1 MQRRRD
7 KDTTIVSKLNK
18 KPPISP
24 MKSQQLFVRAVPRTL
39 PCLLLLFL
47 MIVTLPA
54 VTQTQNVP
62 PPKNPDTGP
71 QTNSDDT
78 SGPTMRDRT
87 KQQED
92 NPIET
97 LKVNVDVVN
106 LLFNV
111 KDKGGR
117 LLPNLNKEEFQVI
130 EDGKP
135 QNVKYFKAE
144 SNLPLTIG
152 ILLDTSFSQ
161 DRVLPIE
168 KEVGAQ
174 FLKRLLRKE
183 DETFLISFDV
193 NVDLLQDFTNADTD
207 IRKGM
212 EAAKING
219 GGGVGGLPGIGQ
231 GPVPISNPK
240 GTLLYDA
247 VYLAAHDKLRSEVGR
262 KALILLTDGED
273 QGSQLK
279 LPDALEAAQKADAIV
294 YVLLISDSGIAAG
307 TGAGLM
313 RKLCEETGG
322 RVIHVGNNRDKLEK
336 AFDQV
341 SEELRSQYSIGYT
354 PTNSKHDGSFRKVEI
369 KTKEGYK
376 VQTRKGYYAAT
387 G

>member
-1 MQRRRD
+1 MKFRYPVACAFTRW
-7 KDTTIVSKLNK
+7 IGLVLVSSL
-18 KPPISP
+18 
-24 MKSQQLFVRAVPRTL
+24 
-39 PCLLLLFL
+39 L
-47 MIVTLPA
+47 MILTLPA
-54 VTQTQNVP
+54 FPQTQNVP
-62 PPKNPDTGP
+62 PPKSPDTGP
-71 QTNSDDT
+71 QTNSDEG

-87 KQQED
+87 KSPED
-92 NPIET
+92 NPLET

-111 KDKGGR
+111 KDKGGH
-117 LLPNLNKEEFQVI
+117 LLPNLNKEEFQVS

-135 QNVKYFKAE
+135 QAIKYFKAE

-174 FLKRLLRKE
+174 FLQRMLRKE
-183 DETFLISFDV
+183 DEAFLISFDV
-193 NVDLLQDFTNADTD
+193 NVDLLQDYTNSARD

-212 EAAKING
+212 DAAKING
-219 GGGVGGLPGIGQ
+219 GGAVGGIPGIGQ
-231 GPVPISNPK
+231 GPVPITPK

-262 KALILLTDGED
+262 KALVLLTDGED
-273 QGSQLK
+273 QGSQLR
-279 LPDALEAAQKADAIV
+279 LQDALEAAQKADAIV
-294 YVLLISDSGIAAG
+294 YVLLISDSGVAMG

-313 RKLCEETGG
+313 KKLCEETGG
-322 RVIHVGNNRDKLEK
+322 RVIHVGNHQDKLQK

-354 PTNSKHDGSFRKVEI
+354 PTNNKHDGSFRKVEI
-369 KTKEGYK
+369 KTKDGYK
-376 VQTRKGYYAAT
+376 VQTRKGYYAASS
-387 G
+387 

>member
-1 MQRRRD
+1 MKFQNPLFYSFIRRIQ
-7 KDTTIVSKLNK
+7 T
-18 KPPISP
+18 
-24 MKSQQLFVRAVPRTL
+24 A
-39 PCLLLLFL
+39 LLLSTCW
-47 MIVTLPA
+47 MIMALPA
-54 VTQTQNVP
+54 ASQTQNLP

-71 QTNSDDT
+71 QTNTDDS

-92 NPIET
+92 NPVET
-97 LKVNVDVVN
+97 LKVNVDVVSV
-106 LLFNV
+106 LFNV
-111 KDKGGR
+111 KDKGGH
-117 LLPNLNKEEFQVI
+117 LLPNLDKNEFQVI

-135 QNVKYFKAE
+135 QNIKYFKAE

-174 FLKRLLRKE
+174 FLRRLLRKE
-183 DETFLISFDV
+183 DEAFLISFDV
-193 NVDLLQDFTNADTD
+193 NVDLLQDFTNSEHD

-212 EAAKING
+212 DAAKING

-231 GPVPISNPK
+231 GPVPIGNPK

-262 KALILLTDGED
+262 KALVLLTDGED

-279 LPDALEAAQKADAIV
+279 LQDALESAQKADAIV

-313 RKLCEETGG
+313 KKLCEETGG
-322 RVIHVGNNRDKLEK
+322 RVIHVGNNRDKLEQ

-341 SEELRSQYSIGYT
+341 SNELRSQYSIGYT
-354 PTNSKHDGSFRKVEI
+354 PSNGKHDGTFRKVEI

-376 VQTRKGYYAAT
+376 VQARKGYYAAAS
-387 G
+387 

>member
-1 MQRRRD
+1 MKYQDPFVAWVIRR
-7 KDTTIVSKLNK
+7 V
-18 KPPISP
+18 
-24 MKSQQLFVRAVPRTL
+24 L
-39 PCLLLLFL
+39 PLFL
-47 MIVTLPA
+47 VLLCWMMLTLPA
-54 VTQTQNVP
+54 VSQTQNLP

-71 QTNSDDT
+71 QTNNDDS

-87 KQQED
+87 KQADD
-92 NPIET
+92 NPVET
-97 LKVNVDVVN
+97 LKVNVDVVS

-111 KDKGGR
+111 KDKSGH
-117 LLPNLNKEEFQVI
+117 LLPNLNKDEFQVV

-135 QNVKYFKAE
+135 QNIKYFKAE

-174 FLKRLLRKE
+174 FLQRLLRKE

-193 NVDLLQDFTNADTD
+193 NVDLLQDFTNVERD

-212 EAAKING
+212 DAAKING
-219 GGGVGGLPGIGQ
+219 GGAVGGLPGIGQ
-231 GPVPISNPK
+231 GPVPIGNPK

-247 VYLAAHDKLRSEVGR
+247 VFLAAHDKLRSEVGR

-279 LPDALEAAQKADAIV
+279 LQDALEAAQKADAIV
-294 YVLLISDSGIAAG
+294 YVLLISDSGVAAG
-307 TGAGLM
+307 TGPGLM

-322 RVIHVGNNRDKLEK
+322 RVINVGNNRDKLEK

-341 SEELRSQYSIGYT
+341 STELRSQYSIGYT
-354 PTNSKHDGSFRKVEI
+354 PTNGKHDGTFRKVEI

-376 VQTRKGYYAAT
+376 VQTRKGYYAAAS
-387 G
+387 

>member
-1 MQRRRD
+1 M
-7 KDTTIVSKLNK
+7 KFSKSASGAFSRCSRFL
-18 KPPISP
+18 
-24 MKSQQLFVRAVPRTL
+24 Q
-39 PCLLLLFL
+39 LLFL
-47 MIVTLPA
+47 LMTLGVPA
-54 VTQTQNVP
+54 FSQTQDLP
-62 PPKNPDTGP
+62 PPTNPDTGP
-71 QTNSDDT
+71 QTNGDDA
-78 SGPTMRDRT
+78 GPTMRDRT

-92 NPIET
+92 NPVET

-111 KDKGGR
+111 KDKGGH
-117 LLPNLNKEEFQVI
+117 LLPNLNQQEFQVI

-144 SNLPLTIG
+144 SNLPLTVG

-174 FLKRLLRKE
+174 FLQRLLRKE
-183 DETFLISFDV
+183 DEAFLISFDV
-193 NVDLLQDFTNADTD
+193 NVDLLQDFTNVERD

-212 EAAKING
+212 DAAKING
-219 GGGVGGLPGIGQ
+219 GGAVGGLPGIGQ
-231 GPVPISNPK
+231 GPVPIGNPK

-279 LPDALEAAQKADAIV
+279 LQDALEAAQKADAIV

-307 TGAGLM
+307 TGGGLM

-322 RVIHVGNNRDKLEK
+322 RVINVGNNQQKLQK

-341 SEELRSQYSIGYT
+341 SDELRSQYSIGYT
-354 PTNSKHDGSFRKVEI
+354 PSNNRHDGSFRKVEI
-369 KTKEGYK
+369 KTKEGMK
-376 VQTRKGYYAAT
+376 IKSRKGYYAAAS
-387 G
+387 

>member
-1 MQRRRD
+1 MKYQDPLVALVIRR
-7 KDTTIVSKLNK
+7 I
-18 KPPISP
+18 
-24 MKSQQLFVRAVPRTL
+24 L
-39 PCLLLLFL
+39 PLFL
-47 MIVTLPA
+47 LVTCWMMLALPA
-54 VTQTQNVP
+54 VSQTQNLP

-71 QTNSDDT
+71 QTNSDDS

-87 KQQED
+87 KQQEE
-92 NPIET
+92 NPVET
-97 LKVNVDVVN
+97 LKVNVDVVS

-111 KDKGGR
+111 KDKGGH
-117 LLPNLNKEEFQVI
+117 LLPNLNKEEFQVV
-130 EDGKP
+130 EDGKQ
-135 QNVKYFKAE
+135 QNIKYFKAE

-174 FLKRLLRKE
+174 FLQRMLRKE
-183 DETFLISFDV
+183 DESFLISFDV
-193 NVDLLQDFTNADTD
+193 NVDLLQDFTNVERD

-212 EAAKING
+212 DAAKING
-219 GGGVGGLPGIGQ
+219 GGNVGGLPGIGQ

-307 TGAGLM
+307 TGPGLM

-322 RVIHVGNNRDKLEK
+322 RVINVGNNRDKLEK

-341 SEELRSQYSIGYT
+341 STELRSQYSIGYT
-354 PTNSKHDGSFRKVEI
+354 PTNGKHDGTFRKVEI

-376 VQTRKGYYAAT
+376 VQTRKGYYAAAS
-387 G
+387 